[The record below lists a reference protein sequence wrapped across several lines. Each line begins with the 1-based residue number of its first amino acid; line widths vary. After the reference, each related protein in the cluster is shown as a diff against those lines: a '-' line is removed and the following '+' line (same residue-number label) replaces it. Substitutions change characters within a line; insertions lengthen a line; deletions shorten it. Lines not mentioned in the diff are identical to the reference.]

1 MEQTPKEYK
10 ERWGRERRRRRA
22 LHSDFLPKYDLL
34 VLSSSSRTCFI
45 ITYRQQKY
53 APGPSPVSPKTYG
66 KRDIKTSSSC
76 GQDSRNRERSGECF
90 RVGRGMD
97 ICSPLAKIIWSER
110 KRNIERE
117 REKASWSLGRPELDC
132 NWRNFLLSP
141 SFLLSFLWCRVCSVA
156 AECTR
161 RGPRCCFVTRPT
173 PMLWAARGGS
183 GSATALREAV
193 LRNPESNCSLDRQH
207 SDGLAD
213 VSSTVLFLRNID
225 F

>member
-1 MEQTPKEYK
+1 
-10 ERWGRERRRRRA
+10 
-22 LHSDFLPKYDLL
+22 
-34 VLSSSSRTCFI
+34 
-45 ITYRQQKY
+45 
-53 APGPSPVSPKTYG
+53 
-66 KRDIKTSSSC
+66 
-76 GQDSRNRERSGECF
+76 
-90 RVGRGMD
+90 MD

-141 SFLLSFLWCRVCSVA
+141 SFLLALPCLFCSSRVHTPRA
-156 AECTR
+156 ALLRYATD
-161 RGPRCCFVTRPT
+161 
-173 PMLWAARGGS
+173 AAAAADALS

-213 VSSTVLFLRNID
+213 VSSTVLFLHNID